1 MKRLSFL
8 SAALAVVLLAVPAFA
23 ADEKAP
29 IAHVDEVVKPK
40 IQVAILLDTSSSMDG
55 LINQTREQLWK
66 IVNTFASAKKDG
78 VRPTLEL
85 ALYQYGN
92 DSLSAESQWIQQVVP
107 LTTNID
113 KVSEKLFALRTNG
126 GEEYCGAAITKAISQ
141 LEWSKRPGDLKLIYI
156 AGNEPFTQGPVHWDQ
171 AVKNA
176 IAKGVVVNTIHAG
189 SESDGVSGHWK
200 DAAKLAD
207 GSFMTIDQ
215 NRAVARIDAPQDKEL
230 AQLGAELNKTYVGFG
245 RAGGEGVARQEKQDQ
260 NAMGMS
266 ASSGATRAAAKA
278 SVAYDNSD
286 WDLVDAKKKGKVD
299 LKAMPVEA
307 LPAPMKAMKPEERE
321 AYVAQKDSE
330 RAEIQ
335 KKIQALSAQRDAYI
349 ATESKKRAKAGD
361 KSMDEALLESAKA
374 QGGKQAYQFE

>member
-29 IAHVDEVVKPK
+29 IAHVDEAAKPK

-126 GEEYCGAAITKAISQ
+126 GEEYCGAAITKAIGQ

-156 AGNEPFTQGPVHWDQ
+156 AGNEPFTQGPVRWDE

-189 SESDGVSGHWK
+189 TESDGVSGKWK
-200 DAAKLAD
+200 DAARLAD

-230 AQLGAELNKTYVGFG
+230 AELGAKLNNTYVGFG
-245 RAGGEGVARQEKQDQ
+245 RAGGEGAARQVAQDQ
-260 NAMGMS
+260 NAKAMS
-266 ASSGATRAAAKA
+266 ASSIATRAAAKA

-299 LKAMPVEA
+299 LKAMPAAA
-307 LPAPMKAMKPEERE
+307 LPAPMQAMKPEERE
-321 AYVAQKDSE
+321 AFVAKKEAE

-335 KKIQALSAQRDAYI
+335 TKIQALSAQRDAYI